1 MVVEFVLFMEELL
14 RLALD
19 TVVYFAAGLV
29 AAYFY
34 YIHRRRDML
43 GGFWGAAVIGTIGAV
58 LVVKLATIF
67 DHWFYRLI
75 VFLMQPKWDDTT
87 IFRVNLIAAA
97 AGAFIFLYI
106 LNRINHDKE
115 RP

>member
-1 MVVEFVLFMEELL
+1 MGDLL
-14 RLALD
+14 Q
-19 TVVYFAAGLV
+19 TVVDTLVYAVAGLA
-29 AAYFY
+29 AAYFF
-34 YIHRRRDML
+34 YIHRRRDLL
-43 GGFWGAAVIGTIGAV
+43 GGFWGAAGIGTIGAV

-67 DHWFYRLI
+67 DHWFYRLV
-75 VFLMQPKWDDTT
+75 VFLMQPKWSDTT

-115 RP
+115 RR

>member
-1 MVVEFVLFMEELL
+1 MVEELL

-19 TVVYFAAGLV
+19 TLVYCAAGGL

-34 YIHRRRDML
+34 YVRWRRDML
-43 GGFWGAAVIGTIGAV
+43 GGFWGAAVIATIGAV
-58 LVVKLATIF
+58 LIVKLATIF
-67 DHWFYRLI
+67 DHWFYRLV
-75 VFLMQPKWDDTT
+75 VFLMQPKWSDTT

-115 RP
+115 RRF